1 MEPLIE
7 NCFDSEVEP
16 SITLMEEEVMHT
28 QTWLI
33 RLRWIA
39 GVSVL
44 FATWLAQ
51 VWLKLE
57 LAVLPLYAG
66 GVMILAYNTLLTWL
80 RTLMERKLAQSPG
93 SCQPC
98 NLARIQ
104 IALDWLAMIW
114 LVHFSG
120 GIESPLL
127 LYFFFHITLAAIM
140 LPARD
145 VYIFAFLATIMV
157 SGLTL
162 AEYQGLLPHIA
173 VKGLLPTPLY
183 RHTQYL
189 FGTLFFFTTTLFVL
203 AYLATRTM
211 AYLREQQAQVLAL
224 TKRLRQASAR
234 RQALY
239 ESAQIVSATLD
250 LQDVLDR
257 LTDSTR
263 EAMGV
268 RACSIRLLDETQ
280 TRLRVASASGLSPEY
295 FQKGDLI
302 LAENPLARRVLAGE
316 VLYVQDVL
324 SDDRLQYP
332 LEAAEAGIR
341 STLTAPLIGRRGPL
355 GIIRVYCNR
364 VQRFTRDD
372 ADFLQAVANHG
383 SIAIENAMAYQTL
396 QNLDEMKRKFVLMV
410 THELRSP
417 VGVVR
422 SLLRTLT
429 GGYAGPLTPLQQD
442 MLERAL
448 RRADFLQT
456 LIDDLLDMA
465 SSKSGLH
472 SQKPVSAVD
481 LSALLSR
488 IVERYRVPANEKG
501 LRLILIL
508 PEKTIPQVQANP
520 EELDRAFN
528 NLISNAVKYTPTG
541 GQVTISLA
549 AADRQWRIAVQDT
562 GIGIPEEAL
571 PHLFEEFYRAP
582 NAKAEVKEGT
592 GLGLVITR
600 DIITRYGGRIEVQS
614 RLNAGTTFTVWLPAW
629 EESQPAHQIKTDSHS

>member
-7 NCFDSEVEP
+7 NCFDTEAEP
-16 SITLMEEEVMHT
+16 SITLLEQEVMHS
-28 QTWLI
+28 QAWLI

-39 GVSVL
+39 GVGVMLATAVARYLFGFVL
-44 FATWLAQ
+44 A
-51 VWLKLE
+51 E
-57 LAVLPLYAG
+57 GPLYAG
-66 GVMILAYNTLLTWL
+66 GAAILLYNVLLTVL
-80 RTLMERKLAQSPG
+80 QKRMARMLEAHPG
-93 SCQPC
+93 SCRPC
-98 NLARIQ
+98 VLARLQ
-104 IALDWLAMIW
+104 ITLDWLAMLW

-120 GIESPLL
+120 GIESPAL
-127 LYFFFHITLAAIM
+127 LYFFFHVSLASILLPALDVFVFAALAAG
-140 LPARD
+140 L
-145 VYIFAFLATIMV
+145 V

-162 AEYQGLLPHIA
+162 LEYNGALPHMAVEGLLP
-173 VKGLLPTPLY
+173 VPLY
-183 RHTQYL
+183 RHVPYL
-189 FGTLFFFTTTLFVL
+189 GGMLFFFTTTLFVL

-211 AYLREQQAQVLAL
+211 AYLRQQQEQVLAL
-224 TKRLRQASAR
+224 TRRLRHTSAR

-268 RACSIRLLDETQ
+268 RGCSIRLLDESG
-280 TRLRVASASGLSPEY
+280 TRLRIASASGLSESY
-295 FQKGDLI
+295 LQKGDLI
-302 LAENPLARRVLAGE
+302 LDENPLARRVLAGE
-316 VLYVQDVL
+316 VLAVHDVL
-324 SDDRLQYP
+324 TDDRLQYP
-332 LEAAEAGIR
+332 LEAAEEGIR

-355 GIIRVYCNR
+355 GIIRVYCTR
-364 VQRFTRDD
+364 QQRFTQDD
-372 ADFLQAVANHG
+372 VDFLRAIANHG
-383 SIAIENAMAYQTL
+383 SIAIENALAYQTL

-422 SLLRTLT
+422 SLLRTIV
-429 GGYAGPLTPLQQD
+429 GGYAGPLTELQQD
-442 MLERAL
+442 MLARAL

-472 SQKPVSAVD
+472 SPQTLSDVD
-481 LSALLSR
+481 VAALLQR
-488 IVERYRVPANEKG
+488 LVERYRVPAEEKS
-501 LRLILIL
+501 LQLTLSL
-508 PEKTIPQVQANP
+508 PEMPLPPVRANLD
-520 EELDRAFN
+520 ELDRAFN
-528 NLISNAVKYTPTG
+528 NLISNAVKYTPNG
-541 GQVTISLA
+541 GKVTVRLE
-549 AADRQWRIAVQDT
+549 RQAQKLSVSVQDT

-600 DIITRYGGRIEVQS
+600 DIITRYGGTIEVQS
-614 RLNAGTTFTVWLPAW
+614 RVGEGTTFTVRLPLSTA
-629 EESQPAHQIKTDSHS
+629 EA

>member
-39 GVSVL
+39 GVSAL

-57 LAVLPLYAG
+57 VAALPLYAG
-66 GVMILAYNTLLTWL
+66 GVMILAYNGLLFWL
-80 RTLMERKLAQSPG
+80 RSLMERKLAQEPG

-140 LPARD
+140 LPTRD
-145 VYIFAFLATIMV
+145 VYIFASLATALV

-162 AEYQGLLPHIA
+162 AEYRGLLPHIP

-183 RHTQYL
+183 QHPQYL
-189 FGTLFFFTTTLFVL
+189 FGMLFFFTTTLFVL

-224 TKRLRQASAR
+224 TKRLRHASAR

-257 LTDSTR
+257 LTESTR

-316 VLYVQDVL
+316 ILYVQDVL
-324 SDDRLQYP
+324 NDDRLQYP

-472 SQKPVSAVD
+472 SQKPVSAVN

-488 IVERYRVPANEKG
+488 IVERYRVPASEKG
-501 LRLILIL
+501 LHLTLVL
-508 PEKTIPQVQANP
+508 PEEATPQVQANP

-541 GQVTISLA
+541 GQVTVSLE
-549 AADRQWRIAVQDT
+549 AADRQWRIAFQDT

-582 NAKAEVKEGT
+582 NAKAEIKEGT

-614 RLNAGTTFTVWLPAW
+614 RLNEGTTFIVWLPAW
-629 EESQPAHQIKTDSHS
+629 NETQPAHQIETDSHS

>member
-7 NCFDSEVEP
+7 NCFDSELEP
-16 SITLMEEEVMHT
+16 SITLMQAEIRHT
-28 QTWLI
+28 QAWLI

-39 GVSVL
+39 GLGVL
-44 FATWLAQ
+44 LATWLAQ
-51 VWLKLE
+51 VWLKFD
-57 LAVLPLYAG
+57 LASLDLYLGGAG
-66 GVMILAYNTLLTWL
+66 ILAYNALLTAL
-80 RTLMERKLAQSPG
+80 RRRMEKQLDADPDSSR
-93 SCQPC
+93 CHPC
-98 NLARIQ
+98 SLARLQ
-104 IALDWLAMIW
+104 IALDWLAMLW

-127 LYFFFHITLAAIM
+127 LYFFFHISLAAIL
-140 LPARD
+140 LPVLD
-145 VYIFAFLATIMV
+145 VYIFASLATLMV
-157 SGLTL
+157 GGLTL
-162 AEYQGLLPHIA
+162 LEYAGVLPHVPVQGLLP
-173 VKGLLPTPLY
+173 VSLY
-183 RHTQYL
+183 RHGPYL
-189 FGTLFFFTTTLFVL
+189 FGMLFFFTTTLFVL

-211 AYLREQQAQVLAL
+211 TYLREQQAQVLAL

-250 LQDVLDR
+250 LQEVLDR
-257 LTDSTR
+257 LTESTR

-268 RACSIRLLDETQ
+268 RACSIRLLDETG
-280 TRLRVASASGLSPEY
+280 TRLRIASASGLSPEY
-295 FQKGDLI
+295 LQKGDLI
-302 LAENPLARRVLAGE
+302 LEENPLARRVLAGE
-316 VLYVQDVL
+316 ILYVQDVL
-324 SDDRLQYP
+324 NDDRLQYP

-364 VQRFTRDD
+364 IQRFNRDD

-383 SIAIENAMAYQTL
+383 SVAIENAMAYQAL

-422 SLLRTLT
+422 SLLRTLV
-429 GGYAGPLTPLQQD
+429 GGYAGPLTDTQKD
-442 MLERAL
+442 MLSRAL

-472 SQKPVSAVD
+472 SPQPTGPV
-481 LSALLSR
+481 ALVPLLER
-488 IVERYRVPANEKG
+488 IVERYRVPAAEKC
-501 LRLILIL
+501 LTLTLQTPATSHAEVR
-508 PEKTIPQVQANP
+508 ANP

-528 NLISNAVKYTPTG
+528 NLISNAVKYTPAG
-541 GQVTISLA
+541 GQVTVSLA
-549 AADRQWRIAVQDT
+549 EMNHQWRIIIQDT

-614 RLNAGTTFTVWLPAW
+614 RLNVGTTFTVWLPMSEAA
-629 EESQPAHQIKTDSHS
+629 SQDASPAAP